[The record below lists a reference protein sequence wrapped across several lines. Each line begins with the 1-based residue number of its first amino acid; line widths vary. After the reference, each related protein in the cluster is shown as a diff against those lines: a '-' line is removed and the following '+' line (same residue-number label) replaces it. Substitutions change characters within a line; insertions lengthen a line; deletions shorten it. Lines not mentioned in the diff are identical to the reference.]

1 MINIDKLK
9 SVYEPDDIVI
19 EQSNEVSKDHNR
31 QNPDMFYKDDEEL
44 PLEPAKK
51 AGTKT
56 SSVKGSSKSNPRDS
70 SKDEK
75 EGKKKKDKSED
86 KKKKDKAKDDGKKKN
101 STKK

>member
-75 EGKKKKDKSED
+75 EGKKKRKRRERKPKRNCE
-86 KKKKDKAKDDGKKKN
+86 GKKKRGE
-101 STKK
+101 